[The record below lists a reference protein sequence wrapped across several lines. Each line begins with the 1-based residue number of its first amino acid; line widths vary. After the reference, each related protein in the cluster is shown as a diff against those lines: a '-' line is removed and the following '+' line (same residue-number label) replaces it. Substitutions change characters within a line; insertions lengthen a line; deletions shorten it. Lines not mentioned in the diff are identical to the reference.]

1 MASKPSVAGGRRARR
16 NFLRVAGGSAA
27 AAATFG
33 IVTLSTKQAQAQ
45 AFDAEYDIVVCGGG
59 GAGLPTALFSRW
71 LGNKVLVLE
80 KAATLGGTSFKAA
93 YWYWVPNN
101 AAMQKAGIPDSK
113 DHYMRYV
120 ARLSQPQS
128 YDPKHPR
135 LGLSEWE
142 YAMCEAIYDSA
153 SVGTEILSEKG
164 ALPYRHV
171 APVPDYFAEMETIGA
186 TGRVLFPKDGAASM
200 SDGGQ
205 VATRTLSQACRR
217 DGVDIRTSQRVTK
230 LVMNDQGEV
239 IGVESQG
246 ATGKTLR
253 VKARKAVIFATG
265 GFTHDPELRKNFLS
279 IPAYGGCAAMTNE
292 GDFIRISSKLGVQLR
307 NMNYAWMCP
316 VSFEKAIAKD
326 PSLIGCFSVAGDSMI
341 FVDRNGRRVV
351 NEKLHYNELA
361 QKFFEWD
368 GANAQFPYLILTSIW
383 DQRAQDHSAS
393 HEYGRL
399 IVPPGSDDRHV
410 IKGATLEELAANI
423 DARLQKYAGQNG
435 GMRVS
440 PDFVANLKAAIVR
453 FNQFARDG
461 KDLDFHRGER
471 GVDLL
476 FNGIV
481 REEPGRKNATMWPI
495 SDQGPYYAAFV
506 TGGTLDTKG
515 GPKTNPEGQ
524 VLDLSDKPIPG
535 LYGVGNCVASA
546 SGRAYWAGGSTLGP
560 IIGFAYRAANQA
572 NKEAVRG

>member
-1 MASKPSVAGGRRARR
+1 MANEKSAAGGKRSRRD
-16 NFLRVAGGSAA
+16 FLRVAGGGA

-33 IVTLSTKQAQAQ
+33 VVTLSAKQAQAQ
-45 AFDAEYDIVVCGGG
+45 SFDAQYDIVVCGGG
-59 GAGLPTALFSRW
+59 GAGLPSALFSRW

-113 DHYMRYV
+113 EHFLRYV
-120 ARLSQPQS
+120 ARLSQPQNF
-128 YDPKHPR
+128 DPKQPR

-153 SVGTEILSEKG
+153 SVGTELLAEKG

-171 APVPDYFAEMETIGA
+171 APVPDYFAELETIGA

-205 VATRTLSQACRR
+205 VATRTLSLACRR
-217 DGVDIRTSQRVTK
+217 DGVDIKTSQRVTK
-230 LVMNDQGEV
+230 VVVNDQGEV
-239 IGVESQG
+239 IGVEAQG

-253 VKARKAVIFATG
+253 VQARKAVIFATG

-341 FVDRNGRRVV
+341 FVDRNGKRVV

-383 DQRAQDHSAS
+383 DQRAQDNSAS

-435 GMRVS
+435 GMRIS
-440 PDFVANLKAAIVR
+440 ADFVPNLKATIAR
-453 FNQFARDG
+453 YNEFARSG

-481 REEPGRKNATMWPI
+481 KEEPGRKNPTMWPI

-572 NKEAVRG
+572 NKEPVRG

>member
-1 MASKPSVAGGRRARR
+1 MKRAAKGSRLPRREFLKTASAG
-16 NFLRVAGGSAA
+16 AA
-27 AAATFG
+27 AASFG
-33 IVTLSTKQAQAQ
+33 AVTLSSKEVKAET
-45 AFDAEYDIVVCGGG
+45 FDAEYDIVVCGGG
-59 GAGLPTALFSRW
+59 GAGLPAALFSRW

-101 AAMQKAGIPDSK
+101 TAMRKAGMQDSK
-113 DHYMRYV
+113 EHFLKYV
-120 ARLSQPQS
+120 ARLTQPQ
-128 YDPKHPR
+128 YFDPKHPR
-135 LGLSEWE
+135 YGLSEWE
-142 YAMCEAIYDSA
+142 YSMCEAIYESA
-153 SVGTEILSEKG
+153 DVGSELLSEKG

-205 VATRTLSQACRR
+205 VATRTLSTACRR
-217 DGVDIRTSQRVTK
+217 DGVTIRTSHRVQK
-230 LVMNDQGEV
+230 VILNDKGEV
-239 IGVESQG
+239 IGVEAQNDDG
-246 ATGKTLR
+246 PFR
-253 VKARKAVIFATG
+253 VKARKAVLFATG

-292 GDFIRISSKLGVQLR
+292 GDFIRISSTLGVQLR

-326 PSLIGCFSVAGDSMI
+326 PSMIGCFSVAGDSMI
-341 FVDRNGRRVV
+341 FVDKRGKRVV

-368 GANAQFPYLILTSIW
+368 GANAQFPNLVLMSIW
-383 DQRAQDHSAS
+383 DQRSQDNSAS

-399 IVPPGSDDRHV
+399 IVPPGIDDRHV

-423 DARLQKYAGQNG
+423 DARLQKYAGQIG
-435 GMRVS
+435 GMRITD
-440 PDFVANLKAAIVR
+440 DFTTNLKATIAR
-453 FNQFARDG
+453 FNEMAKVG

-471 GVDLL
+471 GVDFL
-476 FNGIV
+476 FNGNV
-481 REEPGRKNATMWPI
+481 KEEPGRKNVTMWPI
-495 SDQGPYYAAFV
+495 SDAGPYYAALV

-524 VLDLSDKPIPG
+524 VLDIADKPIPG

-546 SGRAYWAGGSTLGP
+546 SGRAYWAGGGTLGP
-560 IIGFAYRAANQA
+560 IIGFAYRAANAA
-572 NKEAVRG
+572 NKEPVKG

>member
-1 MASKPSVAGGRRARR
+1 MATQKTKRQKTSRREFLKAAGVGT
-16 NFLRVAGGSAA
+16 AA
-27 AAATFG
+27 AGFG
-33 IVTLSTKQAQAQ
+33 AITLSSKQAA
-45 AFDAEYDIVVCGGG
+45 AESFDAEYDIVVAGGG
-59 GAGLPTALFSRW
+59 GAGLPAALFSRW
-71 LGNKVLVLE
+71 LGNKVIVLE
-80 KAATLGGTSFKAA
+80 KAGTLGGTSFKAA

-113 DHYMRYV
+113 EHFLRYV
-120 ARLSQPQS
+120 ARLSQPQY
-128 YDPKHPR
+128 YDAKHPQY
-135 LGLSEWE
+135 GLSDWE
-142 YAMCEAIYDSA
+142 YSMCEAIYESS
-153 SVGTEILSEKG
+153 SVGTELLSEKG

-205 VATRTLSQACRR
+205 VATRTLSTACRR
-217 DGVDIRTSQRVTK
+217 DGVTIRTGHRVQK
-230 LVMNDQGEV
+230 VIRNEAGEV
-239 IGVESQG
+239 IGVEAKNDDG
-246 ATGKTLR
+246 VVR
-253 VKARKAVIFATG
+253 IKARKAVIFATG
-265 GFTHDPELRKNFLS
+265 GFTHDSELRRNFLS
-279 IPAYGGCAAMTNE
+279 IPVYGGCAAMTNE
-292 GDFIRISSKLGVQLR
+292 GDFIRISSTLGVQLR

-326 PSLIGCFSVAGDSMI
+326 PSMIGCFSVAGDSMI
-341 FVDRNGRRVV
+341 FVDKRGKRVV

-368 GANAQFPYLILTSIW
+368 GANAEFPNLILTSIW
-383 DQRAQDHSAS
+383 DQRAQDNSAS

-399 IVPPGSDDRHV
+399 IVPAGLDDRHV

-423 DARLQKYAGQNG
+423 DARMQKYAGQNG
-435 GMRVS
+435 GMRIA
-440 PDFVANLKAAIVR
+440 PDFVTNLKATVKR
-453 FNQFARDG
+453 FNEFAKTG

-476 FNGIV
+476 FNGNV
-481 REEPGRKNATMWPI
+481 KEEPGRKNPTMWPL
-495 SDQGPYYAAFV
+495 SEKGPYYAAFV

-524 VLDLSDKPIPG
+524 VLDIANQPIPG

-546 SGRAYWAGGSTLGP
+546 SGRAYWAGGGTLGP

-572 NKEAVRG
+572 NQEPVKG

>member
-1 MASKPSVAGGRRARR
+1 MSSEQAKQGKAHKSRRGFLKAATAGT
-16 NFLRVAGGSAA
+16 

-33 IVTLSTKQAQAQ
+33 TLMLDAKEAKAAT
-45 AFDAEYDIVVCGGG
+45 FDAEYDVIVCGGG
-59 GAGLPTALFSRW
+59 GAGLPAALFSRW
-71 LGNKVLVLE
+71 LGNKVVVLE

-113 DHYMRYV
+113 EHFLKYV
-120 ARLSQPQS
+120 ARLTQPQFF
-128 YDPKHPR
+128 DPNHPR
-135 LGLSEWE
+135 YGLSEWE
-142 YAMCEAIYDSA
+142 YSMCEAIYDSS
-153 SVGTEILSEKG
+153 SVGTELLAEKG

-186 TGRVLFPKDGAASM
+186 TGRVLFPKDGAPSM

-205 VATRTLSQACRR
+205 VATRTLSTACRR
-217 DGVDIRTSQRVTK
+217 DGVTIKMSHRVQK
-230 LVMNDQGEV
+230 VILNDKREV
-239 IGVESQG
+239 IGVEAANDDG
-246 ATGKTLR
+246 VYR

-265 GFTHDPELRKNFLS
+265 GFTHDAELRKNFLS

-292 GDFIRISSKLGVQLR
+292 GDFIRISSTLGVQLR

-316 VSFEKAIAKD
+316 ISFEKAIAKD
-326 PSLIGCFSVAGDSMI
+326 PSMIGCFSVAGDSMI
-341 FVDRNGRRVV
+341 FVDKRGKRVV

-368 GANAQFPYLILTSIW
+368 GANAEFPYLILTSIW

-399 IVPPGSDDRHV
+399 IVRPGADDRHV

-423 DARLQKYAGQNG
+423 DARLQRYAGQNG
-435 GMRVS
+435 RMRISADYVQ
-440 PDFVANLKAAIVR
+440 NLRATIKR
-453 FNQFARDG
+453 YNEFASAG

-476 FNGIV
+476 FNGNV
-481 REEPGRKNATMWPI
+481 KDEPGRKNPTMWPI
-495 SDQGPYYAAFV
+495 SDQGPYYAALV

-524 VLDLSDKPIPG
+524 VLDVADQPIPG

-546 SGRAYWAGGSTLGP
+546 SGRAYWAGGGTLGP
-560 IIGFAYRAANQA
+560 IIGFAYRAANA
-572 NKEAVRG
+572 AHKEPIRS

>member
-1 MASKPSVAGGRRARR
+1 MSGSHEKQGKADKSRRGFLKAATAGT
-16 NFLRVAGGSAA
+16 

-33 IVTLSTKQAQAQ
+33 TVMLDAKQAQA
-45 AFDAEYDIVVCGGG
+45 ATFDAEVDVVVCGGG
-59 GAGLPTALFSRW
+59 GAGLPAALFSRW

-113 DHYMRYV
+113 EHFLKYV
-120 ARLSQPQS
+120 ARLSQPQFF
-128 YDPKHPR
+128 DPNHPR
-135 LGLSEWE
+135 YGLSEWE
-142 YAMCEAIYDSA
+142 FSMCEAIYDS
-153 SVGTEILSEKG
+153 SWVGTELLAEKG

-186 TGRVLFPKDGAASM
+186 TGRVLFPKDGAPSM

-205 VATRTLSQACRR
+205 VATRTLSTACRR
-217 DGVDIRTSQRVTK
+217 DGVTIKTSHRVQK
-230 LVMNDQGEV
+230 VILNDRREV
-239 IGVESQG
+239 IGVE
-246 ATGKTLR
+246 ATNDDGVYR

-265 GFTHDPELRKNFLS
+265 GFTHDVELRRNFLS

-292 GDFIRISSKLGVQLR
+292 GDFIRISSTLGVQLR

-316 VSFEKAIAKD
+316 ISFEKAIARD
-326 PSLIGCFSVAGDSMI
+326 PSMIGCFSVAGDSMI
-341 FVDRNGRRVV
+341 FVDKTGRRVV

-383 DQRAQDHSAS
+383 DQRAQDNSAS

-399 IVPPGSDDRHV
+399 IVPPGLDDRHV

-435 GMRVS
+435 GMRIS
-440 PDFVANLKAAIVR
+440 ADYVANLKATIAR
-453 FNQFARDG
+453 FNEFAKAG

-476 FNGIV
+476 FNGNV
-481 REEPGRKNATMWPI
+481 KDEPGRKNPTMWPL
-495 SDQGPYYAAFV
+495 SNQGPYYAAFV

-524 VLDLSDKPIPG
+524 VLDVADQPIPG

-546 SGRAYWAGGSTLGP
+546 SGRAYWAGGGTLGP
-560 IIGFAYRAANQA
+560 IIGFAYRAANA
-572 NKEAVRG
+572 AHKEPTRS

>member
-1 MASKPSVAGGRRARR
+1 MSTHEKGNEITLPRREFLKGAG
-16 NFLRVAGGSAA
+16 VTAA
-27 AAATFG
+27 AVTFGAVTLSAKEVQAATF
-33 IVTLSTKQAQAQ
+33 
-45 AFDAEYDIVVCGGG
+45 DAEVDVVVCGGG
-59 GAGLPTALFSRW
+59 GAGLPTALFCRW
-71 LGNKVLVLE
+71 LGDKVMVLE

-101 AAMQKAGIPDSK
+101 AAMRKAGIPDDK
-113 DHYMRYV
+113 QHFLRYV
-120 ARLSQPQS
+120 ARLSQPQRFNPNAAK
-128 YDPKHPR
+128 Y
-135 LGLSEWE
+135 GLNDWE
-142 YAMCEAIYDSA
+142 FAMCEAIYDSS
-153 SVGTEILSEKG
+153 SVGTELLSDKG

-171 APVPDYFAEMETIGA
+171 APVPDYFAEIETIGA
-186 TGRVLFPKDGAASM
+186 TGRVLFPKDGAPSM

-205 VATRTLSQACRR
+205 VATRTLSTACRR
-217 DGVDIRTSQRVTK
+217 DGVSIKTSHRVQK
-230 LVMNDQGEV
+230 VMLNEKREV
-239 IGVESQG
+239 IGVEALNDDG
-246 ATGKTLR
+246 VYR
-253 VKARKAVIFATG
+253 VRARKAVIFCTG
-265 GFTHDPELRKNFLS
+265 GFTHDAELRQNFLS

-292 GDFIRISSKLGVQLR
+292 GDFIRISSTLGVQLR

-326 PSLIGCFSVAGDSMI
+326 PSLIGCFSVAGDSMV
-341 FVDRNGRRVV
+341 FVDKNGKRVV

-368 GANAQFPYLILTSIW
+368 GANAQFPNLILTSIW
-383 DQRAQDHSAS
+383 DQRAQEHSAS

-399 IVPPGSDDRHV
+399 IVPPGIDDKHV

-423 DARLQKYAGQNG
+423 DARLQKYAAVNG
-435 GMRVS
+435 GMRIS
-440 PDFVANLKAAIVR
+440 PDYVANLKATITR
-453 FNQFARDG
+453 FNEFAKTG

-476 FNGIV
+476 FNGNV
-481 REEPGRKNATMWPI
+481 KEEPGRKNPTMWPL
-495 SDQGPYYAAFV
+495 SDKGPYYAAFV

-524 VLDLSDKPIPG
+524 VLDIDDQPIPG

-546 SGRAYWAGGSTLGP
+546 SGRAYWAGGGTLGP

-572 NKEAVRG
+572 HKESVKS

>member
-1 MASKPSVAGGRRARR
+1 MAKRQSAPGGKRSRRD
-16 NFLRVAGGSAA
+16 FLRVAGGSAA

-33 IVTLSTKQAQAQ
+33 VVTLRPKQAQAQ
-45 AFDAEYDIVVCGGG
+45 SFDAEYDIVVCGGG
-59 GAGLPTALFSRW
+59 GAGLPSALFSRW

-113 DHYMRYV
+113 EHYMRYV

-128 YDPKHPR
+128 FDPKQAR

-153 SVGTEILSEKG
+153 SVGTELLAEKG

-186 TGRVLFPKDGAASM
+186 TGRVLFPKDGAPSM

-217 DGVDIRTSQRVTK
+217 DAVDIKTSQRVTK
-230 LVMNDQGEV
+230 VVMNDQGEV
-239 IGVESQG
+239 IGVEAQG

-307 NMNYAWMCP
+307 NMNYAWRCP

-341 FVDRNGRRVV
+341 FVDKNGKRVV

-383 DQRAQDHSAS
+383 DQRAQDNSAS

-410 IKGATLEELAANI
+410 IKGATLEELATNI
-423 DARLQKYAGQNG
+423 DARLQRYASQNG
-435 GMRVS
+435 GMRLS
-440 PDFVANLKAAIVR
+440 PDFVANLKATIAR
-453 FNQFARDG
+453 FNGFATNG

-476 FNGIV
+476 FNGNV
-481 REEPGRKNATMWPI
+481 KEEPGRKNATMWPI

-572 NKEAVRG
+572 NKEAVRA